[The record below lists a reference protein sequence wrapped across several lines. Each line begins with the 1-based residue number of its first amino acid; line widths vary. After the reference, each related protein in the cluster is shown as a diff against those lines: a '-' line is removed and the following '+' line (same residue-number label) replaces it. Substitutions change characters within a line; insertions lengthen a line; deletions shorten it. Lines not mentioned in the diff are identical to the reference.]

1 MPAPAQR
8 IVAASPALAAL
19 CFDLGLGGRVVG
31 ISAWTRLPA
40 GESRP
45 VVADAL
51 SVDAERLLSVRP
63 DAILTQ
69 TDDLSAYD
77 AVRRLAPHVRVEGFR
92 LETLEDIRSAA
103 RRIGA
108 LAGSPSAAAAALA
121 RFDAALTRAQRAAEG
136 RAAPRTLFLVGT
148 DPPLAAGP
156 GTFADELL
164 RLCGGIPLGDE
175 IPGRGRWRA
184 TDLETVLQ
192 IAPDV
197 LICHCEPGREAAT
210 REYWMRWPALPAVRA
225 NRVRVVSDPAWLQPS
240 LGLAAVTEEL
250 FHGLHGLT
258 MPAP

>member
-1 MPAPAQR
+1 MR
-8 IVAASPALAAL
+8 LVAASPALAAL
-19 CFDLGLGGRVVG
+19 CFELGLGDRVVG
-31 ISAWTRLPA
+31 ISAWARLPA

-63 DAILTQ
+63 DAILAQ

-92 LETLEDIRSAA
+92 LETLDDIRAAA

-108 LAGSPSAAAAALA
+108 LAGRPDAADTALA
-121 RFDAALTRAQRAAEG
+121 RFDAALARAHQAAQG
-136 RAAPRTLFLVGT
+136 RAAPRALFVVGAN
-148 DPPLAAGP
+148 PLLAAGP

-184 TDLETVLQ
+184 TDLETVLH

-197 LICHCEPGREAAT
+197 LICHCEPGREA
-210 REYWMRWPALPAVRA
+210 EIHGYWMRWTDLPAVRH
-225 NRVRVVSDPAWLQPS
+225 NRVLIVTDPAWLQPS
-240 LGLAAVTEEL
+240 LALAAVAEEL
-250 FHGLHGLT
+250 FRALHDGT
-258 MPAP
+258 IPSP